1 MFPYHLPKKPLVY
14 RGVRNCLVYQVNQ
27 LVPCYVHKD
36 TLVFLDRLLVI
47 NAYGSVVPNND
58 IELKRNRHG
67 WHQIRFD
74 APHKNV
80 VFPQMKFVTGPDVTQ
95 EVGNVREGVVD
106 SATAFEPSSRP
117 KISVA

>member
-1 MFPYHLPKKPLVY
+1 M
-14 RGVRNCLVYQVNQ
+14 RDCLVYQVNQ

-36 TLVFLDRLLVI
+36 ALVFLDRLLVI
-47 NAYGSVVPNND
+47 NAYRRVVPNYD
-58 IELKRNRHG
+58 IVIKWDRHG

-74 APHKNV
+74 ALHKNV

-95 EVGNVREGVVD
+95 EVGNVREGVGD
-106 SATAFEPSSRP
+106 GAPAFESPSRP